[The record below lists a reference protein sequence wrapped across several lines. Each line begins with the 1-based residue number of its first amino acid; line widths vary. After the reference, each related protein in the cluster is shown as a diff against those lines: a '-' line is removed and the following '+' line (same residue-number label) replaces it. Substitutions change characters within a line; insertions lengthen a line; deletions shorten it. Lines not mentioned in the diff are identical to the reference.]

1 MFNIFKVLK
10 LTFSK
15 FRCPI
20 DRLRG
25 TIDVTTTEEVT
36 LTTEEEE
43 EEDTTEGNQ
52 KLEEIAI
59 IEDGENLSFQRL
71 LELRRKTMMLIV

>member
-1 MFNIFKVLK
+1 VLK

-36 LTTEEEE
+36 LTTEEE